1 MRSRGRFFSVFIFGL
16 FFFAAGCMNQNSKD
30 LSAESGTLSGSQLF
44 TLRNLDG
51 QDTSLEILLKRN
63 KAVLLN
69 FWATWCPPCR
79 EEIPELMKLQET
91 YQDRAFTVL
100 GIDVGES
107 AAKVSSFVKKEGINY
122 PIVLDSNSEVTEG
135 YGVVGIPTSF
145 LIRSDG
151 KVLGVYHVFTRQLVA
166 DIERILKE

>member
-1 MRSRGRFFSVFIFGL
+1 MRLRGRFFSVFIFGL

-79 EEIPELMKLQET
+79 EEIPELIQLQEKFK
-91 YQDRAFTVL
+91 DRSFAIL
-100 GIDVGES
+100 GIDAGES
-107 AAKVSSFVKKEGINY
+107 HKKVSAF
-122 PIVLDSNSEVTEG
+122 
-135 YGVVGIPTSF
+135 
-145 LIRSDG
+145 
-151 KVLGVYHVFTRQLVA
+151 
-166 DIERILKE
+166 